1 MTTRSFGSG
10 IRRREDPR
18 LITGR
23 APYTDDI
30 KLPGM
35 VHAAILRSPHAHANI
50 TSIDASGAASQ
61 PGVVAVYTGADT
73 DGVIAG
79 LPCAWLIPG
88 SDLKTPEHP
97 AIAKDRVR
105 YVGDAVAVV
114 VAESRYQAED
124 ALEHIDVE
132 YEPLGVVINPR
143 AAAQDGAA
151 QLHDDV
157 PNNIAF
163 TWAVAG
169 GDADAAFAEA
179 EVTVSDTI
187 TLPRLIANAMEP
199 RAAIASYMN
208 AMNELTLWSTSQN
221 PHIARFLTSVVT
233 GVPEHKIRVIAPEV
247 GGGFGSKIPYYP
259 DEAIACFCAMKLG
272 VPVKWTET
280 RSENYLATT
289 QGRDH
294 VEEVEMAATSDGTI
308 TALRTKV
315 YAGMGAYLSTASPG
329 VPTILHGLMYSGA
342 YNIANISGTVYGV
355 FNNGTPV
362 DAYRGAGRP
371 EATMLIERLVDLMA
385 AKLDMDPVDLRRKN
399 LIPKFENGHDV
410 ATGIIYDSGDYEITL
425 NACLEN
431 ADYAGLRAA
440 QAQAR
445 ADGRLVG
452 IGVATY
458 VEICGLGPSQV
469 AGAVGFQGGLWES
482 AIIRFHPT
490 GKVNVMVGS
499 SPHGQG
505 EETTFAQIISH
516 ELGVPVEDV
525 EVIHGD
531 TDITPMGW
539 GTYGSRTTA
548 VSGAAVAVAA
558 RKVNEKSKALAAHLL
573 EAAQEDI
580 EYEDGR
586 FFVRGSPDQAK
597 TIQDIALMAN
607 LAWNMPEGM
616 EPGLEASAFYDPPN
630 FTFPFGAHLAVIEV
644 DTDTGHIA
652 LQQYFAVD
660 DCGVQINPMI
670 VEGQVHGGVVQGVGP
685 ALWEGV
691 VYDDNGQPLT
701 GTMQD
706 YALPRADLLPE
717 INVSS
722 TTTPSPHHP
731 LGVKGVGE
739 AGTIASTPTVYN
751 AVMDA
756 LRPLGIT
763 CNRHAVDAREGL
775 ARHERRAERRLSMF
789 PAQLTY
795 HRAASVAEAVELL
808 SNNEGAKL
816 LAGGHSLL
824 PMMKLRV
831 ASPPTLVDIGH
842 IADLKGVCE
851 DGDGIAIGALTTH
864 AEIAASA
871 LVQER
876 APVLAE
882 AASGIGDPAVRNRG
896 TIGGNVSHGDPAS
909 DLPSVLT
916 ALGATFNVTGPGGD
930 RRHRGGGLLH
940 GPAGERS

>member
-1 MTTRSFGSG
+1 
-10 IRRREDPR
+10 
-18 LITGR
+18 
-23 APYTDDI
+23 
-30 KLPGM
+30 M

-73 DGVIAG
+73 DGVLGG

-114 VAESRYQAED
+114 VAETRYQAED
-124 ALEHIDVE
+124 ALEHINVE

-143 AAAQDGAA
+143 AATADGAA

-163 TWAVAG
+163 MWVVAG

-187 TLPRLIANAMEP
+187 TLPRLIANPMEP
-199 RAAIASYMN
+199 RSAIATYMN
-208 AMNELTLWSTSQN
+208 VMNELTLWSTTQN
-221 PHIARFLTSVVT
+221 PHIARFLSSVVT

-259 DEAIACFCAMKLG
+259 DEAITSFCAMKLG

-315 YAGMGAYLSTASPG
+315 YAGLGAYLSTASPG

-342 YNIANISGTVYGV
+342 YNIPNISGTIYGV

-371 EATMLIERLVDLMA
+371 EATTLIERLVDLTA
-385 AKLDMDPVDLRRKN
+385 AALDMDPVELRRKN
-399 LIPKFENGHDV
+399 FIPKFENGHDV

-445 ADGRLVG
+445 AEGRLVG

-482 AIIRFHPT
+482 AIVRFHPT
-490 GKVNVMVGS
+490 GKVNVMIGS

-505 EETTFAQIISH
+505 EETTFAQIISK

-525 EVIHGD
+525 EIIHGD
-531 TDITPMGW
+531 TDNTPMGW

-548 VSGAAVAVAA
+548 VSGAAVTIAA
-558 RKVNEKSKALAAHLL
+558 RKVNDKSKALAAHLL
-573 EAAQEDI
+573 EAAPEDI

-607 LAWNMPEGM
+607 VAWNMPEGM

-644 DTDTGHIA
+644 DPDTGHID

-685 ALWEGV
+685 ALWEGAV
-691 VYDDNGQPLT
+691 FDDNGQPLT

-706 YALPRADLLPE
+706 YALPRADLLPD

-756 LRPLGIT
+756 LRPMGVNAIDMPLTPEKVWRAMNG
-763 CNRHAVDAREGL
+763 AR
-775 ARHERRAERRLSMF
+775 
-789 PAQLTY
+789 
-795 HRAASVAEAVELL
+795 
-808 SNNEGAKL
+808 N
-816 LAGGHSLL
+816 GG
-824 PMMKLRV
+824 
-831 ASPPTLVDIGH
+831 
-842 IADLKGVCE
+842 
-851 DGDGIAIGALTTH
+851 
-864 AEIAASA
+864 
-871 LVQER
+871 
-876 APVLAE
+876 
-882 AASGIGDPAVRNRG
+882 
-896 TIGGNVSHGDPAS
+896 
-909 DLPSVLT
+909 
-916 ALGATFNVTGPGGD
+916 
-930 RRHRGGGLLH
+930 
-940 GPAGERS
+940 